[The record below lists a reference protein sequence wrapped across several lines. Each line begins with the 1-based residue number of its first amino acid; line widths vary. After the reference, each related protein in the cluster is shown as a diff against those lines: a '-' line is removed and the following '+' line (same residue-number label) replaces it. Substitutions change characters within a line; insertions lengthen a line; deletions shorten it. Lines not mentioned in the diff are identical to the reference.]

1 MKRNFIILLLLA
13 IPLMLSKGAVRAQEP
28 NSAYEIFERSLQAME
43 KVKSASYTL
52 NIKERIDGRYYYDHY
67 LVKMQT
73 DPFKTYVYSVK
84 PNPGAEALYLEGCNN
99 GKCLIN
105 PNRFPFINL
114 NLSPHSMLLRK
125 NHQYNIL
132 QMGFDY
138 MHGLLTQYVSVY
150 GSTFVQMIS
159 RSPDTEAAGKT
170 HYNLVID
177 NPSFGYKN
185 YTVQEGE
192 TVVMIGEKLRVN
204 DHMILEINP
213 EIDDYEDVK
222 KGQVIK
228 VPNSFARKIIL
239 RIDKKT
245 LLPLAQ
251 TVYDE
256 KGLYSVVEFS
266 NFIINPNLT
275 DADFSPEN
283 PKYGF

>member
-1 MKRNFIILLLLA
+1 MKNTCYVFLLIA
-13 IPLMLSKGAVRAQEP
+13 PLILSKGVLHAQELT
-28 NSAYEIFERSLQAME
+28 SAYEIFESSLQAME

-52 NIKERIDGRYYYDHY
+52 NIKERIHGKYVYDHY
-67 LVKMQT
+67 QVKMQT
-73 DPFKTYVYSVK
+73 DPFKAYVYSIK

-105 PNRFPFINL
+105 PNRFPFMNL
-114 NLSPHSMLLRK
+114 NLNPHSMLLRK

-138 MHGLLTQYVSVY
+138 MRGLLTQYVTLY

-159 RSPDTEAAGKT
+159 RSPDTEAAGRT

-177 NPSFGYKN
+177 NPNFGYKN
-185 YTVQEGE
+185 YTVLEGE
-192 TVVMIGEKLRVN
+192 TVVKIGEKLRVN

-213 EIDDYEDVK
+213 EIDDYEDVEA
-222 KGQVIK
+222 GQVIK

-245 LLPLAQ
+245 MLPLAQ
-251 TVYDE
+251 TVYDD

-266 NFIINPNLT
+266 NFVANPKLT
-275 DADFSPEN
+275 EADFSPEN